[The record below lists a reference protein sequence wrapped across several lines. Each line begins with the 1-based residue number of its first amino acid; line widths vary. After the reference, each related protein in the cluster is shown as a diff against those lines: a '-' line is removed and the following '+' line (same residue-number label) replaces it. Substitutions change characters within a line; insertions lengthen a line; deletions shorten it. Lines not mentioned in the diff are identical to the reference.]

1 MITLGSESKE
11 LDIKMETDNISANT
25 SQADSQDTTIDTR
38 NLAMKNHDLTTL
50 HHASGASK
58 RNIYNEVE
66 FSASAEGEPLISSW
80 LPTLHST
87 LSSLLRWTGA
97 YPAYIQDAHLAF
109 VREAVVPRL
118 KQPPTTAD
126 RLHYILTH
134 NHSPYEASLA
144 FASHQPPKVRFTV
157 QPLVD
162 PSTVGEDPLGQKGL
176 REKLENLA
184 SSCGADRT
192 WLDAFVD
199 SVFLTTEEEAGL
211 VDKTANGSPAGALPR
226 QICYAGFDFES
237 EENDGKAAIGMKAY
251 LFPQLKALATGR
263 SLVSITE
270 SIVARL
276 AEGNEGLLAA
286 WELLRTFLDSYG
298 EENIN
303 IYFLAID
310 CLPYEMQPRFKI
322 YAHTHANS
330 LASARGIF
338 TLGGRLA
345 HSTDF
350 LPQVWPLLMDME
362 DVPQTSMDDLEKP
375 LNDPDS
381 KYCGLCF
388 AFEMTPSQNV
398 PQVKMYVPMWQYA
411 RDKAGVV
418 ERYDRILQNQGMMMG
433 DYDLKAAVKDAL

>member
-1 MITLGSESKE
+1 MGTNNTSI
-11 LDIKMETDNISANT
+11 NT
-25 SQADSQDTTIDTR
+25 SQADSQDITINTG
-38 NLAMKNHDLTTL
+38 NLTMKNHDSTTL
-50 HHASGASK
+50 HHANSAPK

-66 FSASAEGEPLISSW
+66 VSASPEGDPLVSSW
-80 LPTLHST
+80 LPTFQST

-97 YPAYIQDAHLAF
+97 YPAHIQDAHLAF

-118 KQPPTTAD
+118 KQPPVTTD

-134 NHSPYEASLA
+134 NHSPYEASVA

-162 PSTVGEDPLGQKGL
+162 PSTVGGDPLGQRGL

-184 SSCGADRT
+184 SASGADRT

-199 SVFLTTEEEAGL
+199 SVFLTAEEEAAL
-211 VDKTANGSPAGALPR
+211 VDKAAHRGTADALPR
-226 QICYAGFDFES
+226 QICYAGFDLES
-237 EENDGKAAIGMKAY
+237 NENYNGKAAIGMKAY
-251 LFPQLKALATGR
+251 LFPQLKSLATGR
-263 SLVSITE
+263 CLVSITE
-270 SIVARL
+270 SIVTRL
-276 AEGNEGLLAA
+276 AEGNEEMLAA
-286 WELLRTFLDSYG
+286 WELLRTFLISYG
-298 EENIN
+298 DENIN

-310 CLPYEMQPRFKI
+310 CLANDMEPRFKI

-330 LASARGIF
+330 LASARQIF

-345 HSTDF
+345 HSSADF

-362 DVPQTSMDDLEKP
+362 DVPQANMDDLEKP

-388 AFEMTPSQNV
+388 AFELAPGKV
-398 PQVKMYVPMWQYA
+398 IPQVKMYVPMWQYA

-433 DYDLKAAVKDAL
+433 DHDFKAAIKDAL

>member
-1 MITLGSESKE
+1 
-11 LDIKMETDNISANT
+11 MEPNIISAST
-25 SQADSQDTTIDTR
+25 SQANSQDTTIDTS

-50 HHASGASK
+50 HHADGTSK

-66 FSASAEGEPLISSW
+66 FSASPKGDPLVSSW
-80 LPTLHST
+80 LPTLHS
-87 LSSLLRWTGA
+87 SISALLRWTGA

-118 KQPPTTAD
+118 KQPPATAD

-162 PSTVGEDPLGQKGL
+162 PSIAGGDPLGQKGL
-176 REKLENLA
+176 RQKLENLA
-184 SSCGADRT
+184 ASCGADRT

-199 SVFLTTEEEAGL
+199 SVFLTDAEESGL
-211 VDKTANGSPAGALPR
+211 VDKAANGSAEGALPR

-237 EENDGKAAIGMKAY
+237 GEKDGKAAIGMKAY
-251 LFPQLKALATGR
+251 LFPQLKALAT
-263 SLVSITE
+263 SQNLVSITE
-270 SIVARL
+270 SIVTRL
-276 AEGNEGLLAA
+276 AEGNEGMMAA
-286 WELLRTFLDSYG
+286 WQLLRTFLISYG
-298 EENIN
+298 EGNIN

-310 CLPYEMQPRFKI
+310 CLAHEMKPRFKI

-330 LASARGIF
+330 LASARHIF

-345 HSTDF
+345 HSADF

-362 DVPQTSMDDLEKP
+362 DVPQADMDDLEKP

-388 AFEMTPSQNV
+388 AFEMMPGKNV

-418 ERYDRILQNQGMMMG
+418 ERYDRILKNQGMMMG